1 MDDALKSSELPALL
15 DRMARAWIGEPFAQ
29 ASLGAITLAPHQ
41 ADAVARLREIIADY
55 RGAMLADE
63 VGMGK
68 TYTALAVARTFASF
82 FVVGPA
88 SLRGLWADALGLSGL
103 TGRFLSFESLSRS
116 RPDVTPR
123 DAIVIVDEAHHV
135 RNPRTRRYDAL
146 ARFVAGA
153 RVLLLSATP
162 IHNRPGELRGQLA
175 LFLGARAYTL
185 GEAQLPRLIVR
196 RGHGALTS
204 GARLPRLSRPR
215 WLPIPGAPAVLRALQ
230 QLAPPVPPADG
241 GAAAALIRLGLIR
254 TWTSSDAALRAA
266 LRRRLHRA
274 TALSQ
279 ALDAG
284 RFPTR
289 RELTAWTL
297 FDGAMQLAFPEL
309 VAREQAVAD
318 GGAVRAAIDAHV
330 QSIRETLRALDAADD
345 GDAARAAALRRLR
358 ARHPLDRIVAFSQFA
373 ETVRAMY
380 RAMERDGAVALVT
393 ASGARVAS
401 GAIPRAEI
409 IRQFGS
415 GTADTSG
422 RLPLTLLIST
432 DVLSEGL
439 NLHGAAVLVHLD
451 MPWTIARLEQRLGRI
466 RRLGAAHERV
476 HVYAIG
482 PPVPTRSLVTVI
494 RALQRKARVIGSLL
508 GANEVASQEPLFG
521 QRLSRTSRPPQSDLT
536 GWNEALRTVLAAW
549 RRGSGHALDDCPQGA
564 AAAPAAV
571 VRTARCTDPCRGIAG
586 PPERSPAEAAALAA
600 DWLDRP
606 WQALAL
612 ARLDSRARLL
622 AVSPDRVSEHP
633 RDVLEVAR
641 RIGVAHHQRTARDTG
656 GLDAPAEARF
666 SQSIRA
672 ARQVLARWLDAAR
685 GAALAAPATEAPSRE
700 HLRALRRIAELR
712 AQVPRHRRAR
722 LTELA
727 ARCRDLVVA
736 ARGAGAER
744 MLGEWADSADPTI
757 GAGTAEDRLVA
768 LATLVEP
775 IAGPATPAPPCFDGD
790 AELAFVCLV
799 RT

>member
-1 MDDALKSSELPALL
+1 MDDALKSSDLPALL
-15 DRMARAWIGEPFAQ
+15 DRMARAWIGAPCAQ

-103 TGRFLSFESLSRS
+103 RGRFLSFESLSRS
-116 RPDVTPR
+116 RPDVAPR

-162 IHNRPGELRGQLA
+162 IHNRPGELRAQLA
-175 LFLGARAYTL
+175 LFLGSRAYTL

-196 RGHGALTS
+196 RGHAALTS
-204 GARLPRLSRPR
+204 GATLPRLSHPR

-266 LRRRLHRA
+266 LHRRVHRA
-274 TALSQ
+274 AALRQ

-297 FDGAMQLAFPEL
+297 FDDAMQLAFPEL

-318 GGAVRAAIDAHV
+318 AGAVRAAIDAHV
-330 QSIRETLRALDAADD
+330 QGIRETLRALDSSGD
-345 GDAARAAALRRLR
+345 GDAARAAMLRRLR
-358 ARHPLDRIVAFSQFA
+358 ARHPFDRIVAFSQFA
-373 ETVRAMY
+373 ETVRALY
-380 RAMERDGAVALVT
+380 RAMESDGAVALVT
-393 ASGARVAS
+393 ASGARIAS

-415 GTADTSG
+415 GAADTSG

-482 PPVPTRSLVTVI
+482 PPVQTRSLVTVI

-521 QRLSRTSRPPQSDLT
+521 QRLSRTNRPPESDLT
-536 GWNEALRTVLAAW
+536 GWNEALGTVLAAW
-549 RRGSGHALDDCPQGA
+549 RRGPGHALDDCRQSAGA
-564 AAAPAAV
+564 VPAALV
-571 VRTARCTDPCRGIAG
+571 PASRSTDPCRGIAG
-586 PPERSPAEAAALAA
+586 APARSPAEATALAA

-612 ARLDSRARLL
+612 VRLGSRARLL
-622 AVSPDRVSEHP
+622 AVAPDKVSEHP
-633 RDVLEVAR
+633 RDLLEVAR
-641 RIGVAHHQRTARDTG
+641 RIRVAHHQHSARDTG
-656 GLDAPAEARF
+656 GVDTPADAPYSR
-666 SQSIRA
+666 SMRA
-672 ARQVLARWLDAAR
+672 ARQALTRWLDAAR
-685 GAALAAPATEAPSRE
+685 GAALAAPVTEAPSRE
-700 HLRALRRIAELR
+700 HLHALRRIAELR

-727 ARCRDLVVA
+727 ARCRELVLA

-744 MLGEWADSADPTI
+744 MIGEWVDSADRA
-757 GAGTAEDRLVA
+757 GASGGAEDLLVA
-768 LATLVEP
+768 LSTLVEP
-775 IAGPATPAPPCFDGD
+775 ITGLVTPASPGFEAD